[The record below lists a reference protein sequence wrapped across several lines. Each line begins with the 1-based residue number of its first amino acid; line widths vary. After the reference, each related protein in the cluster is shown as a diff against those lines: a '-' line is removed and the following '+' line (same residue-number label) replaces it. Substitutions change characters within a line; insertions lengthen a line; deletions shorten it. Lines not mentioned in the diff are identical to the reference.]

1 MEKGSH
7 LSELLCEPVDLG
19 AAPVVLLE
27 GAAGERAGRAA
38 AHEAEPVEQQRLTE
52 LFAAEGPESAA
63 SSTERDS
70 QGRAVLREESV
81 GSNYNLQDG
90 QMSIQRSQNHERGIM
105 IIF

>member
-1 MEKGSH
+1 MEGGYH

-38 AHEAEPVEQQRLTE
+38 AHEAEPVQEQRLAE

-63 SSTERDS
+63 TAASTERDS
-70 QGRAVLREESV
+70 QG
-81 GSNYNLQDG
+81 GF
-90 QMSIQRSQNHERGIM
+90 ERGLSWLES
-105 IIF
+105 

>member
-1 MEKGSH
+1 MEWGPH

-38 AHEAEPVEQQRLTE
+38 AHEAEPVQEQRLTE

-63 SSTERDS
+63 VVSTERDS
-70 QGRAVLREESV
+70 QGGFE
-81 GSNYNLQDG
+81 
-90 QMSIQRSQNHERGIM
+90 I
-105 IIF
+105 